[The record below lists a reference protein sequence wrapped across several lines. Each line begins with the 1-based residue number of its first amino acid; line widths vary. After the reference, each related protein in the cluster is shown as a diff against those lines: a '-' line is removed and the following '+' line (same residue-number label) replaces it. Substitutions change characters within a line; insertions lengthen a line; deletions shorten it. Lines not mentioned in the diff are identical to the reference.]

1 MPFSDRFQYVSFF
14 SALTLIG
21 ATASPT
27 VSPAVFADDAEID
40 TDRTT
45 AVDTTSL
52 LGSSGTLTV
61 TADGTVTVSSGT
73 AVSITGNHSL
83 LMQGTLQ
90 SDDATNAVALGV
102 YTDDLRL
109 TSDIDIEGAFVI
121 DGPTDEDAATNNVGL
136 GIFGTG
142 VFDGS
147 LTLSEDSSISVT
159 GGGARGIFIQSAFEG
174 DIHSNSIITMV
185 GEGSVGVEIA
195 GDVTGDVS
203 IDGTIT
209 VRNKDS
215 VGILQTG
222 TIDGAFVHEGGISV
236 GVPTTT
242 DGDGDPV
249 DAVPAAAGIHIG
261 GDITG
266 GLMLNGEGADFN
278 DDSDEVIPT
287 SAITSYGGGP
297 AVLVENLKT
306 DGTDLRLGVV
316 SGLDYGLIHRGIITV
331 NGQSSGL
338 DAVGMRIMGGDGT
351 KSIIEGGIH
360 IDDGSIDVSALD
372 AEAVALQLGAG
383 SEAPL
388 LLNRGAIEATT
399 GVTYN
404 DDGSEAYSAG
414 GDAIGVDVE
423 EGALL
428 EALQNEETIVVSAAG
443 EAGDGF
449 GVRDQSGTLT
459 DITNTGSIY
468 VVRGTNSSGETVAF
482 DLRANTGGVE
492 IKNSGTI
499 QGDIWLGSGDDSVI
513 LTDGSLDG
521 DIVFGAGSNTFSVSG
536 NADFSGSVSHEGTLD
551 FYLSGA
557 DLTLGSEDVLD
568 VTTANL
574 SDAST
579 LYITVDP
586 IEGSAGQLRATGN
599 VSISDDVSITTRFST
614 FVTEEQT
621 YRVIDAGALTLEGDL
636 VTEGGAFLMHST
648 LGYSDDGTGL
658 ELTVRPKTADEL
670 AFSGNRAT
678 LYDNLF
684 KALDPEDDLGSA
696 LVQLEDADEVEDAIQ
711 AMMPDTTGVSL
722 QMAYSGLQQ
731 LEGGLSDRLV
741 EVSAKKRLE
750 GGFWAREVV
759 GVGSM
764 TGGVS
769 EQAVDYIGAGIL
781 LGYDRAIGRNV
792 LWGFGGGFMLQGA
805 ERESGIGDD
814 VSIFSP
820 YLNTYL
826 IAKAGSAFATTSA
839 SIWYNDIDR
848 TRELDFATIDKS
860 VDSTSSG
867 YTAALDASI
876 GYDLKLGGL
885 HVRPQLG
892 ASYMHVREGGYTE
905 TGGDGA
911 NLVVESRTYS
921 RLDGIGRVSIGYD
934 FRWSGKGE
942 NAVIVRP
949 EVFGTYRKALSGND
963 AFLTT
968 ARFESGE
975 DWFEL
980 GNDPIADK
988 SVVLG
993 GALNIFSGFG
1003 TASLRYSHEK
1013 RDDWTSHY
1021 AGFNFQMRF

>member
-1 MPFSDRFQYVSFF
+1 MLFSDRFHYVPIF
-14 SALTLIG
+14 SALTLVG
-21 ATASPT
+21 AT

-45 AVDTTSL
+45 AVDTTTL
-52 LGSSGTLTV
+52 MGGSGTLTV
-61 TADGTVTVSSGT
+61 TADGSVTVSSGT

-121 DGPTDEDAATNNVGL
+121 DGPTDEDTATSNVGL
-136 GIFGTG
+136 GVFGTG
-142 VFDGS
+142 VFDGN
-147 LTLSEDSSISVT
+147 LTLSEESTISVT
-159 GGGARGIFIQSAFEG
+159 GGSARGILIESGFEG
-174 DIHSNSIITMV
+174 EIYSDAVITMT
-185 GEGSVGVEIA
+185 GEGSVGVEII
-195 GDVTGDVS
+195 GDVTGDVT

-209 VRNKDS
+209 ARNKDS
-215 VGILQTG
+215 IGILQTG
-222 TIDGAFVHEGGISV
+222 TIDGAFVHEGGMSI
-236 GVPTTT
+236 GEPTTT
-242 DGDGDPV
+242 DDDGEVV
-249 DAVPAAAGIHIG
+249 DAVPGRAGLYVG
-261 GDITG
+261 SDITG

-287 SAITSYGGGP
+287 SAITTYGGAP
-297 AVLVENLKT
+297 AVLIENLKA
-306 DGTDLRLGVV
+306 DGTDLRLGQI
-316 SGLDYGLIHRGIITV
+316 SGLDYGLVHRGFITV
-331 NGQSSGL
+331 NGQSAGL
-338 DAVGMRIMGGDGT
+338 DAVGMRILGGNEA

-372 AEAVALQLGAG
+372 ATAVALHLGDGA
-383 SEAPL
+383 EVPML
-388 LLNRGAIEATT
+388 YNRGTIEATT

-404 DDGSEAYSAG
+404 DDGNETYSVG
-414 GDAIGVDVE
+414 GDAIGVDVDE
-423 EGALL
+423 NALL

-443 EAGDGF
+443 ETGDGF
-449 GVRDQSGTLT
+449 GVRDQSGTLRQI
-459 DITNTGSIY
+459 DNSGAIF
-468 VVRGTNSSGETVAF
+468 VVRGTNSSGETIAF
-482 DLRANTGGVE
+482 DLRANTSGVE
-492 IKNSGTI
+492 ISNSGTI
-499 QGDIWLGSGDDSVI
+499 QGDIWLGSGDDNVV

-521 DIVFGAGSNTFSVSG
+521 DIAFGAGQNSFSMSG
-536 NADFSGSVSHEGTLD
+536 NADFSGSISHEGSLD

-557 DLTLGSEDVLD
+557 DLMLGADDVLD
-568 VTTANL
+568 VTSATL
-574 SDAST
+574 SDGAT
-579 LYITVDP
+579 LSITVDP
-586 IEGSAGQLRATGN
+586 IEGSAGQLNATGA
-599 VSISDDVSITTRFST
+599 VAISDDVSITTRFST

-621 YRVIDAGALTLEGDL
+621 YTVIDAGDLTLEGDL
-636 VTEGGAFLMHST
+636 VNDGGAFLMHST
-648 LGYSDDGTGL
+648 LGLSDDGTEI

-670 AFSGNRAT
+670 AFTGNRAT

-696 LVQLEDADEVEDAIQ
+696 LVQLEDADEVEDAMQ
-711 AMMPDTTGVSL
+711 AMMPDTTGASL

-731 LEGGLSDRLV
+731 LEGGLSDRLI
-741 EVSAKKRLE
+741 EVNAKKRLE

-759 GVGSM
+759 GVGDM
-764 TGGVS
+764 TGSVS
-769 EQAVDYIGAGIL
+769 EQGVDYIGAGIL
-781 LGYDRAIGRNV
+781 LGYDKAIGQNV
-792 LWGFGGGFMLQGA
+792 LWGFGGGFMLQGT
-805 ERESGIGDD
+805 ERESNIGDD

-826 IAKAGSAFATTSA
+826 IAKAGAAYATTSG
-839 SIWYNDIDR
+839 SIWYNDVDR
-848 TRELDFATIDKS
+848 SRELSFATIDKS
-860 VDSTSSG
+860 VDSSSSG

-885 HVRPQLG
+885 HVRPHVG

-911 NLVVESRTYS
+911 NLVVESRSYS
-921 RLDGIGRVSIGYD
+921 RLDGIGRVSVGYD

-942 NAVIVRP
+942 NAVIIRP

-963 AFLTT
+963 TFVTA

-980 GNDPIADK
+980 ANDPMADK
-988 SVVLG
+988 SVVIG

-1003 TASLRYSHEK
+1003 TASLRYSREK
-1013 RDDWTSHY
+1013 RDDWKSHY